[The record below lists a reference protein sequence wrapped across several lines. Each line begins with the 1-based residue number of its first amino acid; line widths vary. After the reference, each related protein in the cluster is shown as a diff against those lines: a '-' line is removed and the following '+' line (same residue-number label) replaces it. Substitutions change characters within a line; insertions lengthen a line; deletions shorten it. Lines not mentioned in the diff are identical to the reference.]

1 MFRPK
6 VSFDIKYLI
15 KTVKVGYMGS
25 TIYNL
30 PLQYWPQFFF
40 KCYTIFPT
48 GQKQDV
54 LDVKCFID
62 P

>member
-40 KCYTIFPT
+40 
-48 GQKQDV
+48 
-54 LDVKCFID
+54 
-62 P
+62 